1 MISDTDFKRLLDF
14 YNRPWC
20 GYRKV
25 RKGVKKRIGR
35 HMQQIGCPQMDCYLA
50 ALEQQPDLRKSCEQ
64 HLTVTISR
72 FFRDR
77 KLWDHLGNRVLPELI
92 QHFNGEIQAWSA
104 GCSNGEEPYSLA
116 IVWDQIQDQ
125 VRTTPQRQAHLNILA
140 TDIRPDSLEKARQ
153 GIYDSGSLK
162 EVSEDIRKQ
171 YFTASNRASQYKIKQ
186 QIIDMVCRQMHDLL
200 HQPAPGKFHLI
211 FLRNNLLTYYQG
223 AQLVSAF
230 KRVLQA
236 LYPHGA
242 LIVGSHEKPPSD
254 APLMRDQWAPWI
266 YYKKVGMHKEGSSGG

>member
-1 MISDTDFKRLLDF
+1 MISDPDFKRLLDF
-14 YNRPWC
+14 FDRPWS

-35 HMQQIGCPQMDCYLA
+35 HMQQVDCPHMDCYLA
-50 ALEQQPDLRKSCEQ
+50 ALSRQPDLRKDCEQ

-77 KLWDHLGNRVLPELI
+77 KLWDHLADRVLPELI
-92 QHFNGEIQAWSA
+92 RRFGTDIRAWSA

-116 IVWDQIQDQ
+116 IVWDQLRASRQIQAD
-125 VRTTPQRQAHLNILA
+125 LGILA
-140 TDIRPDSLEKARQ
+140 TDVRPDSLERAHQ
-153 GIYDSGSLK
+153 GLYGSGSLK
-162 EVSEDIRKQ
+162 EVSEDIKKK
-171 YFTASNRASQYKIKQ
+171 YFTTTGRGSRYRINQ
-186 QIIDMVCRQMHDLL
+186 QVIQPVCWQLHDLL
-200 HQPAPGKFHLI
+200 HQAAPGRFHLV

-223 AQLVSAF
+223 PELASAF
-230 KRVLQA
+230 TRVLEA

-254 APLMRDQWAPWI
+254 APLMRDTQAPWI
-266 YYKKVGMHKEGSSGG
+266 YYRTDEDSIPIAR